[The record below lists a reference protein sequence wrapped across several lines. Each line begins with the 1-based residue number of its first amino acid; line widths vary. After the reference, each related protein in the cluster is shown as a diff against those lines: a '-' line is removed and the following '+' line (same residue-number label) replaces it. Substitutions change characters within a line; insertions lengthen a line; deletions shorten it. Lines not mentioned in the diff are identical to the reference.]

1 MPKSE
6 SRLYVPI
13 ALKLHAYGLYH
24 LQDSEWCGTELYD
37 RAKRPYRGRVEPR
50 TLFQEP
56 LADGLLFQL
65 GSWLF
70 EEYFDADDELVFQG
84 RQVEVLCEYIEDL
97 VQVLLHAG
105 IAASDT
111 IVEEA
116 GNLLARLDQLFDS
129 SEEEFYSSAR
139 KSKWA
144 LRKTYRQLRQSFAET
159 LDEIR
164 PLYAQNYAE
173 RVFHDRQLC
182 GYIAQLI
189 LDIGIDGT
197 TEDEEPSQWCPRIEF
212 PSWVRDSLL
221 SRERGKCATC
231 KVDLAAELQAPIH
244 IDHIVPLSLGGC
256 NDLVNLQVLCNRCN
270 LEKSIQKR
278 PSTTSV
284 PPYLERGLHRRRTV
298 NRQ

>member
-50 TLFQEP
+50 RLFQEP
-56 LADGLLFQL
+56 LADGFLFQL

-105 IAASDT
+105 IAASDS

-116 GNLLARLDQLFDS
+116 DNLLARLDQLFGG

-164 PLYAQNYAE
+164 PLYAKTMQNAS
-173 RVFHDRQLC
+173 FT
-182 GYIAQLI
+182 IAN
-189 LDIGIDGT
+189 
-197 TEDEEPSQWCPRIEF
+197 SA
-212 PSWVRDSLL
+212 
-221 SRERGKCATC
+221 AT
-231 KVDLAAELQAPIH
+231 
-244 IDHIVPLSLGGC
+244 
-256 NDLVNLQVLCNRCN
+256 
-270 LEKSIQKR
+270 
-278 PSTTSV
+278 
-284 PPYLERGLHRRRTV
+284 
-298 NRQ
+298 